1 VNARNVPS
9 PAQRFCNRPGAGVD
23 FGVIHPAASQALG
36 IPQWPIR
43 LQIGVPGPSGFGKA
57 HIESAP
63 GRLSKIRSLGFAT
76 VEAFVE
82 TICQNYHLVC
92 DASEDARKG
101 VKMSI
106 VFRYLEHDLTLVLWQ
121 NSLGFWSVTTGL
133 PYRVHRRPI
142 LWNKTQAGG
151 SESPP

>member
-1 VNARNVPS
+1 
-9 PAQRFCNRPGAGVD
+9 
-23 FGVIHPAASQALG
+23 
-36 IPQWPIR
+36 
-43 LQIGVPGPSGFGKA
+43 
-57 HIESAP
+57 
-63 GRLSKIRSLGFAT
+63 

-82 TICQNYHLVC
+82 TICQNYHLMC

-106 VFRYLEHDLTLVLWQ
+106 VFRYLEHDLTLVLWR